1 MRILDTDHCIDI
13 LRGRRPVIDR
23 RRTVPDEVATT
34 IITACEL
41 YYGAAKSIKPLENK
55 RAVDAF
61 LGTLRVLEMNRHAAM
76 FFGLFKA
83 DLEREGRGLADA
95 DLMIGAIARAHG
107 AVVVTGNDRH
117 FDRMTGI
124 GLENWRGPG

>member
-13 LRGRRPVIDR
+13 LRGREEVILKR
-23 RRTVPDEVATT
+23 RGIYDEVATT

-41 YYGAAKSIKPLENK
+41 YYGAAKSTKPLENK

-61 LGTLRVLEMNRHAAM
+61 LKTLRVLGMDQHAAQ

-83 DLEREGRGLADA
+83 ELEKMGRCLADA
-95 DLMIGAIARAHG
+95 DMMIGSIARAHN
-107 AVVVTGNDRH
+107 AIVITGNTRH
-117 FDRMTGI
+117 FERIPGLT
-124 GLENWRGPG
+124 LENWR